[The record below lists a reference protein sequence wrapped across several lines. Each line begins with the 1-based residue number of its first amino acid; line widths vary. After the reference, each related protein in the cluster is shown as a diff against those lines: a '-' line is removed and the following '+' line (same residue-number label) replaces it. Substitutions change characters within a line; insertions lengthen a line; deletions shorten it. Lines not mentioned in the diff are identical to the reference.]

1 MLFDLF
7 DRLLSRA
14 HIQRNRA
21 LYNTIFFLMSPLL
34 IVERFFYISLS
45 VLYMY
50 KKVALKTPKLHARV
64 VGSNQLNS
72 LLLLLLLLLLLF
84 IIIFLSLISSRFCL
98 IYFIVQPHW
107 PSLPRR
113 RFQGSS
119 FFIPQKEA
127 PLKTPAWEA
136 TLIHMGNGTYQIISY
151 LLLLL
156 ILLLLLLL
164 PLSLLL
170 LLSSS
175 LLKIDQLRF

>member
-72 LLLLLLLLLLLF
+72 LLLLLLLLLLF

-156 ILLLLLLL
+156 ILLLLLL

>member
-14 HIQRNRA
+14 HIQHNRA

-72 LLLLLLLLLLLF
+72 LLLLLLLLLF
-84 IIIFLSLISSRFCL
+84 IIFLSLISSRFYL

-156 ILLLLLLL
+156 ILLLLLL

>member
-72 LLLLLLLLLLLF
+72 LLLLLLLLF

>member
-72 LLLLLLLLLLLF
+72 LLLLLSLF

-136 TLIHMGNGTYQIISY
+136 TLIHMGNGAYQIISY

-156 ILLLLLLL
+156 ILLLLLLLL

>member
-14 HIQRNRA
+14 HIQHNRA

-72 LLLLLLLLLLLF
+72 LLLLLLLLLLF

-156 ILLLLLLL
+156 ILLLLLL

>member
-72 LLLLLLLLLLLF
+72 LLLLLLLLLF

-156 ILLLLLLL
+156 ILLLLLL

>member
-72 LLLLLLLLLLLF
+72 LLLLLF

>member
-72 LLLLLLLLLLLF
+72 LLLLLLLLLLF

-151 LLLLL
+151 LLLL
-156 ILLLLLLL
+156 

>member
-72 LLLLLLLLLLLF
+72 LLLLLLLLF

-136 TLIHMGNGTYQIISY
+136 TLIHMGNGAYQIISY

>member
-72 LLLLLLLLLLLF
+72 LLLLLLLF

-113 RFQGSS
+113 RFQRSS

-136 TLIHMGNGTYQIISY
+136 TLIHMGNGAYQIISY

>member
-72 LLLLLLLLLLLF
+72 LLLLLLLF
-84 IIIFLSLISSRFCL
+84 IIFLSLISSRFCL

>member
-72 LLLLLLLLLLLF
+72 LLLLLLLF

-136 TLIHMGNGTYQIISY
+136 TLIHMGNGAYQIISY

>member
-72 LLLLLLLLLLLF
+72 LLLLLLLLF

-156 ILLLLLLL
+156 ILLLLLL

>member
-72 LLLLLLLLLLLF
+72 LLLLLF

-151 LLLLL
+151 LLLL
-156 ILLLLLLL
+156 

>member
-14 HIQRNRA
+14 HIQHNRA

-72 LLLLLLLLLLLF
+72 LLLSLLLLLF

>member
-72 LLLLLLLLLLLF
+72 LLLLLSLF

-136 TLIHMGNGTYQIISY
+136 TLIHMGNGAYQIISY

>member
-72 LLLLLLLLLLLF
+72 LLLLLLLF

-164 PLSLLL
+164 LPLSLLL

>member
-72 LLLLLLLLLLLF
+72 LLLLLLLF

-127 PLKTPAWEA
+127 PLKTPVWEA
-136 TLIHMGNGTYQIISY
+136 TLIHMGNGAYQIISY

>member
-72 LLLLLLLLLLLF
+72 LLLLLF

-136 TLIHMGNGTYQIISY
+136 TLIHMGNGAYQIISY

-156 ILLLLLLL
+156 ILLLLLLLL

>member
-72 LLLLLLLLLLLF
+72 LLLLLLLLLLF
-84 IIIFLSLISSRFCL
+84 IIIFPSLISSRFCL

-156 ILLLLLLL
+156 LLLLLL

>member
-72 LLLLLLLLLLLF
+72 LLLLLLF

-127 PLKTPAWEA
+127 PLKTPAWDT
-136 TLIHMGNGTYQIISY
+136 TLIHMGNGAYQIISY